1 MRTASVSILALAVTA
16 MSAQG
21 QMFPRGEHLTVQE
34 QPYQIGEVLYEDDFS
49 GDLSKWQPEGEV
61 HPKTTEG
68 RMEVDTPSGLTTWF
82 REKLRGPV
90 MIEYERQVWAMG
102 GPNDR
107 VSDVNCFWMAND
119 PEHPDDLWARSEWRG
134 GDFKNYATLRLYYV
148 GYGGGNNTT
157 CRFRRY
163 TGQAPPPDPIQ
174 HYDGNPHYLIVP
186 SHTYKFQLVFYEG
199 LVQYARDGEV
209 IFEYQDPEPYTE
221 GHFGF
226 RTVRNHEFIDN
237 FKVYRLVPRE

>member
-1 MRTASVSILALAVTA
+1 MRTATATTLALVVT
-16 MSAQG
+16 MMTAQA
-21 QMFPRGEHLTVQE
+21 QLFPRLEHPVVE
-34 QPYQIGEVLYEDDFS
+34 DQPYKLGEVLYQEDFS
-49 GDLSKWQPEGEV
+49 GDLSNWQPEGEV
-61 HPKTTEG
+61 HPKITEG

-82 REKLRGPV
+82 KQNLSGPV

-102 GPNDR
+102 GANDR
-107 VSDVNCFWMAND
+107 VSDVNCFWMASD
-119 PEHPDDLWARSEWRG
+119 PEHPDDFWARSEWRG
-134 GDFKNYATLRLYYV
+134 GDFKNYATLTLYYV

-186 SHTYKFQLVFYEG
+186 SHTYKFQLVFYDG
-199 LVQYARDGEV
+199 LVQYLRDGEV
-209 IFEYQDPEPYTE
+209 IFVYQDPEPYDE
-221 GHFGF
+221 GYFGF

-237 FKVYRLVPRE
+237 FKVYRLVPKE

>member
-1 MRTASVSILALAVTA
+1 
-16 MSAQG
+16 
-21 QMFPRGEHLTVQE
+21 
-34 QPYQIGEVLYEDDFS
+34 
-49 GDLSKWQPEGEV
+49 
-61 HPKTTEG
+61 
-68 RMEVDTPSGLTTWF
+68 
-82 REKLRGPV
+82 

-107 VSDVNCFWMAND
+107 VSDVNCFWMATD
-119 PEHPDDLWARSEWRG
+119 PEHLDDFWARSEWRG

-163 TGQAPPPDPIQ
+163 TGTPPPPDPIH

-186 SHTYKFQLVFYEG
+186 SHTYKFQLVFYDG
-199 LVQYARDGEV
+199 LVQYIRDGEV

-221 GHFGF
+221 GYFGF

-237 FKVYRLVPRE
+237 FKVYRLAPKQ